1 MKRASASDSDQ
12 SKHCRELAVE
22 ILFKVEK
29 KNAYADIL
37 LDQALKKSS
46 LPLRDRALLT
56 QLAYG
61 TLRWRG
67 QIDWHLSRYL
77 SRPLPS
83 MDAYLRNVLRLALY
97 QLLFLDK
104 VPAYAAVNEGV
115 EQAKKYGGKKAG
127 GLVNG
132 VLRRI
137 LREKDQLSYPEPELG
152 LVPYLSVLWS
162 HPDWLVKKWL
172 EDFGREEVEL
182 LLKANNEEAPLTLRA
197 NRLKGKR
204 DDLILSLLEAG
215 LDAAPTLWSPQ
226 GIRVRG
232 SAGVEGLP
240 GFAKGLFQVQG
251 EASQLVAHLL
261 DPKPGE
267 RILDACAAPG
277 GKATHLAELMD
288 DRGELVAADIS
299 ARGLEKLEQNVQR
312 LELHSIRSIQV
323 DLLQG
328 LTGPLAAPYD
338 RMLLD
343 APCSALGTLR
353 SHPEAKWHR
362 SEADIERLGKVQ
374 KRLLRKLADYL
385 KRGGILVYATCT
397 LTREE
402 NEGVIED
409 FLDQEDG
416 FTLESAATYLP
427 REGVGL
433 TSGDYFT
440 VLPHKHDSDGFF
452 AARLRK
458 ES

>member
-215 LDAAPTLWSPQ
+215 LDATPTLWSPQ

-299 ARGLEKLEQNVQR
+299 SRGLEKLEQNVQR

-440 VLPHKHDSDGFF
+440 ALPHKHDSDGFF